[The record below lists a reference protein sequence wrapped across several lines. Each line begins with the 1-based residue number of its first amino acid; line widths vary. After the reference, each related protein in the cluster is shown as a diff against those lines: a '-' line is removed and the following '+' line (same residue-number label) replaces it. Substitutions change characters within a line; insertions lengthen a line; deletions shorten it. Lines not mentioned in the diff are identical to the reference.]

1 MEVESWSHFKGIF
14 PASLSERLKNTST
27 RYERGKNPQQPQ
39 FFHKYCS
46 KTVSKQFLSSFGI
59 EPEFRFVT
67 ALKRWRENAIAA
79 RSKEKKIEVKK
90 SFYSEKKWIKS
101 LKKNW
106 WIRLIKLKS
115 YLFDYQFNP
124 FLFIRPLHVC
134 FKTWSC
140 CSPFVSIHYQM

>member
-79 RSKEKKIEVKK
+79 RSKEKKNWSKK
-90 SFYSEKKWIKS
+90 IILQRKKMNKITEKK
-101 LKKNW
+101 LMN
-106 WIRLIKLKS
+106 
-115 YLFDYQFNP
+115 
-124 FLFIRPLHVC
+124 
-134 FKTWSC
+134 
-140 CSPFVSIHYQM
+140 